1 MIPTPTLPIQEIQRR
16 LRALIGGARGE
27 LAPGVLCLSDI
38 GRYIGRPY
46 WQVRALAYGER
57 RMTAEDQVAL
67 SGLFARFV
75 DPAQENVARGFRIEH
90 TADGPRLKR

>member
-1 MIPTPTLPIQEIQRR
+1 MIPTPTLPIQELQRR
-16 LRALIGGARGE
+16 LRAIIGN
-27 LAPGVLCLSDI
+27 PGGLSLSDI

-57 RMTAEDQVAL
+57 RMTGEDQVAL
-67 SGLFARFV
+67 SGLFSRKV
-75 DPAQENVARGFRIEH
+75 DPAQENVARGFRIDV